1 LNGGRD
7 SQVPAADH
15 VSAIVAALKSCQATR
30 VDSRVFSE
38 LNHLFQTAKTGA
50 TDEYPEIDEAI
61 APSVL
66 QLTETGSP
74 TC

>member
-1 LNGGRD
+1 
-7 SQVPAADH
+7 
-15 VSAIVAALKSCQATR
+15 